1 MRKLL
6 IVLCLIGFAQMLVFG
21 AADLIFPKI
30 ETFYWQS
37 MFMLYVVYWG
47 FFALINFLMILAVG
61 FFCGVK
67 EDDEYRVQ
75 YTRQYGGLKVG
86 DVITPDQSWI
96 EDHDWSDINALAKQ
110 VHAEKQT
117 WKL

>member
-21 AADLIFPKI
+21 AADFIFPKI
-30 ETFYWQS
+30 ETFYWQK
-37 MFMLYVVYWG
+37 MFRFYIAYWG
-47 FFALINFLMILAVG
+47 FFALINLLMILAIG

-67 EDDEYRVQ
+67 EDEETRIQ
-75 YTRQYGGLKVG
+75 YERQYGNLKVG
-86 DVITPDQSWI
+86 DVITPDQSWTG
-96 EDHDWSDINALAKQ
+96 DYDWSDINVLAKQ